1 MRGCPHWPATIA
13 AGAVAIA
20 LVVPG
25 GPPPAPPRYNVLLVS
40 LDSVRGDFLGCYGHR
55 PRHAAGVSTS
65 PELDRLAA
73 GGIRME
79 DAYASSSWTL
89 PSHVS
94 LMTGEPEMVHGVDTD
109 LQALD

>member
-1 MRGCPHWPATIA
+1 MRGSRHWPARIA
-13 AGAVAIA
+13 VCAVAIA
-20 LVVPG
+20 LVAPG
-25 GPPPAPPRYNVLLVS
+25 VSAAPTRYNVLLVS

-55 PRHAAGVSTS
+55 ARHAAGVSTS

-94 LMTGEPEMVHGVDTD
+94 LMTGEPE
-109 LQALD
+109 